1 MYFNQPDK
9 DFEKV
14 EKLSQSLTFEDIKD
28 DYEQF
33 QKLICKHHP
42 DGNFRIFQDVQA
54 VIGQVGLQVRPSL
67 ALLEF
72 LDYLSSKYNDEV
84 RVRAISNKIYRD
96 YLMKK

>member
-1 MYFNQPDK
+1 MNFSHPDK
-9 DFEKV
+9 NFEKV

-33 QKLICKHHP
+33 QKLIRKHHP
-42 DGNFRIFQDVQA
+42 DGNFRIVQDVQPA
-54 VIGQVGLQVRPSL
+54 MGGGGFQVRPSI
-67 ALLEF
+67 AVLEF
-72 LDYLSSKYNDEV
+72 MHYLFSKYNDEI

>member
-9 DFEKV
+9 NFEKV

-33 QKLICKHHP
+33 QKLIRKHHP
-42 DGNFRIFQDVQA
+42 DGNFRIVQDVKPTM
-54 VIGQVGLQVRPSL
+54 GSGGLQIRPSM
-67 ALLEF
+67 AVLEF
-72 LDYLSSKYNDEV
+72 MHYLFSKYKDEI
-84 RVRAISNKIYRD
+84 RVRAISDKIYRD